1 MALIHEATISPRKDE
16 ISRPMAANSSLVGW
30 RRRTRPGRRLPTRR
44 PGRRRRHPMFPL
56 RICRGIH
63 ALRARDLPRLSSAC
77 RPGSPH
83 RHDAALGPRP
93 ALGLRRM
100 RRPDAGLRQVVA
112 TICDGGNEAELT
124 LRRGNGSLVRQTSTA
139 SVRGDG
145 SIDLATPYPPGPV
158 RAADESDRTTVH
170 GHGFRL
176 VVARRVGVVL
186 PTGPALDRIVHRRR
200 RPPARHRVVIA

>member
-16 ISRPMAANSSLVGW
+16 IIGPWL
-30 RRRTRPGRRLPTRR
+30 RTRPWWDGVAERGPVGDFRLDDPAGDVGIQCFLFGSVAGSTLFVPVTYRGSALPAARAALIGMMQHSVLGRRWVYDGCADPT
-44 PGRRRRHPMFPL
+44 L
-56 RICRGIH
+56 VSVI
-63 ALRARDLPRLSSAC
+63 
-77 RPGSPH
+77 
-83 RHDAALGPRP
+83 
-93 ALGLRRM
+93 
-100 RRPDAGLRQVVA
+100 VA

-145 SIDLATPYPPGPV
+145 SIDLVTPYPPGPV

-186 PTGPALDRIVHRRR
+186 PTGPALIGSFIGGAGLQLATVSSS
-200 RPPARHRVVIA
+200 PE